1 MGCGCSSAR
10 LRRIS
15 TSGTS
20 EAGHGCISA
29 GRLFHRNDTG
39 YFGYFLAQS
48 PSRHRFATIGVE
60 NSAGDGGSVIRDQEQ
75 RRAGALI
82 VGDDAPH
89 FSLKHLSRN
98 QPSDTKR
105 KLKTSGTVA
114 RKALQFH

>member
-39 YFGYFLAQS
+39 YFGYFLAPS

-75 RRAGALI
+75 RSEE
-82 VGDDAPH
+82 H
-89 FSLKHLSRN
+89 
-98 QPSDTKR
+98 
-105 KLKTSGTVA
+105 TSE
-114 RKALQFH
+114 LQSPLNLVCRLLLEKK